1 MPKHAHELTRKEMK
15 GPDRFQVA
23 ASDAA
28 HWMAQRQKQ
37 LLVVVA
43 VLLAIALFVVAVLA
57 YRDSGRASAGG
68 LLYRA
73 IDAAGGEVSSVPLPN
88 FDRPIYK
95 SDEEK
100 WRAVLAAAE
109 RVRSEQGGSRAA
121 ITATLLEG
129 DAHLAL
135 REWDKAAA
143 AYESYLDRAPPDD
156 SLRFGALDGLA
167 RAQEGKGD
175 LEAAARTYERAA
187 AIGFYQ
193 DRARLERARV
203 LAKAGKADEARKA
216 VESVVKDSKDPA
228 LQAEAQERL
237 ARLGGK

>member
-1 MPKHAHELTRKEMK
+1 MPKPAHELTRKEMK

-43 VLLAIALFVVAVLA
+43 VVLAIALFVVAALS
-57 YRDSGRASAGG
+57 YRESGRGKAGG
-68 LLYRA
+68 LLYHA

-88 FDRPIYK
+88 FDRPVYK
-95 SDEEK
+95 SEEEK
-100 WRAVLAAAE
+100 ARAVIAATE
-109 RVRSEQGGSRAA
+109 RVRNEHGSSRAS
-121 ITATLLEG
+121 ITASLLQG
-129 DAHLAL
+129 DALLSL
-135 REWDKAAA
+135 RDWDKAAA
-143 AYESYLDRAPPDD
+143 AYRAFLDAAPADD

-175 LEAAARTYERAA
+175 LDGAARTYEQAA
-187 AIGFYQ
+187 ALGFYK
-193 DRARLERARV
+193 DRASLERSRV
-203 LAKAGKADEARKA
+203 LAKAGKAEEARKA
-216 VESVVKDSKDPA
+216 VESVAKESKDPA

-237 ARLGGK
+237 MRLGGK